1 MLVALIL
8 IGMATILGPRLIDV
22 VFWIFAQDR
31 WQQAFS
37 GVLSGNMGWAVLG
50 ILLLPWTT
58 LAFVLAQPVGNDL
71 LTIIAVVIGI
81 LADVATYG
89 GAGYKGRE
97 HLRRQRVL
105 GGSARRVQRPV
116 ARGAV
121 LRCRPEDRPAP
132 VDARGEAP
140 DRVARPAHAAFA
152 QTGPVFEVPAD
163 DRRDGGQ
170 VGEGRPPAG
179 VQGHEVDGQAGHDHA
194 TA

>member
-1 MLVALIL
+1 MLVGLIL

-71 LTIIAVVIGI
+71 LTIIALVIGI

-89 GAGYKGRE
+89 GAGYKGR
-97 HLRRQRVL
+97 Q
-105 GGSARRVQRPV
+105 SIY
-116 ARGAV
+116 
-121 LRCRPEDRPAP
+121 
-132 VDARGEAP
+132 
-140 DRVARPAHAAFA
+140 
-152 QTGPVFEVPAD
+152 AD
-163 DRRDGGQ
+163 N
-170 VGEGRPPAG
+170 AS
-179 VQGHEVDGQAGHDHA
+179 
-194 TA
+194 

>member
-1 MLVALIL
+1 MLVGLIL

-89 GAGYKGRE
+89 G
-97 HLRRQRVL
+97 
-105 GGSARRVQRPV
+105 
-116 ARGAV
+116 GAY
-121 LRCRPEDRPAP
+121 RSKSIY
-132 VDARGEAP
+132 
-140 DRVARPAHAAFA
+140 
-152 QTGPVFEVPAD
+152 AD
-163 DRRDGGQ
+163 N
-170 VGEGRPPAG
+170 AS
-179 VQGHEVDGQAGHDHA
+179 
-194 TA
+194 